1 MYECGDIPFYMDNI
15 IIYDIFEGKNEERL
29 E

>member
-15 IIYDIFEGKNEERL
+15 IIYDIFWR
-29 E
+29 